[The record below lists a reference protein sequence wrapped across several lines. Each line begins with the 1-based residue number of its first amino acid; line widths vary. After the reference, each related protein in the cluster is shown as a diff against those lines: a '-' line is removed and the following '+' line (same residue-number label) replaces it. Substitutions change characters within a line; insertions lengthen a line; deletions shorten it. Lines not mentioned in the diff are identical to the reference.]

1 MPTSPPTNAAIV
13 SVDKSLCVA
22 SVRING
28 TERKTATVRIVLEPI
43 PFSRVLGWNSA
54 HREQK
59 KPMPHTNTIP
69 KDSHIYKNVST
80 IIRATTPDERLMD
93 VQG

>member
-1 MPTSPPTNAAIV
+1 
-13 SVDKSLCVA
+13 VDKSLCVA

-54 HREQK
+54 HREHM
-59 KPMPHTNTIP
+59 KPMAHTIIIA
-69 KDSHIYKNVST
+69 KDSHTNKAFLTV
-80 IIRATTPDERLMD
+80 IRGLTPDERLMS
-93 VQG
+93 VHG